1 VAVVGADN
9 KVTIR
14 TVEVG
19 ERTGTMWIIN
29 QGLKLG
35 ERVVAEGTGRVRDGM
50 VVTPKPY
57 TPSAE
62 GN

>member
-1 VAVVGADN
+1 MS
-9 KVTIR
+9 IR
-14 TVEVG
+14 PVEVG
-19 ERTGTMWIIN
+19 ERSGTMWIIN
-29 QGLKLG
+29 QGLKPD

-57 TPSAE
+57 NPPAE

>member
-1 VAVVGADN
+1 
-9 KVTIR
+9 
-14 TVEVG
+14 
-19 ERTGTMWIIN
+19 MWIIN
-29 QGLKLG
+29 QGLKPD

-50 VVTPKPY
+50 VVIPKPY